1 MAHGL
6 EERFPFMDNDL
17 VEFAMKIPVK
27 HKLGNLE
34 KEVKKI
40 DENNPRKKKIYKE
53 YDDGK
58 NVLRK
63 AMLDFIP
70 KSILERKKQGF
81 SAPDESW
88 YRLNNANYIRDILL
102 NSKSSSSKYI
112 KKKFV
117 ERVVDEHLN
126 KGKNHRLLI
135 WSLLNFEWWCRIYLK
150 WKKEKLFF

>member
-1 MAHGL
+1 
-6 EERFPFMDNDL
+6 MDNDL
-17 VEFAMKIPVK
+17 VEFAMKIPVKK

-70 KSILERKKQGF
+70 KQRKTRICF
-81 SAPDESW
+81 DESW
-88 YRLNNANYIRDILL
+88 YI
-102 NSKSSSSKYI
+102 
-112 KKKFV
+112 
-117 ERVVDEHLN
+117 
-126 KGKNHRLLI
+126 
-135 WSLLNFEWWCRIYLK
+135 
-150 WKKEKLFF
+150 

>member
-63 AMLDFIP
+63 LFGRFIP
-70 KSILERKKQGF
+70 NQF
-81 SAPDESW
+81 W
-88 YRLNNANYIRDILL
+88 
-102 NSKSSSSKYI
+102 
-112 KKKFV
+112 
-117 ERVVDEHLN
+117 
-126 KGKNHRLLI
+126 
-135 WSLLNFEWWCRIYLK
+135 
-150 WKKEKLFF
+150 KEKTRIFCT